1 MTVHG
6 LRADE
11 REFAP
16 SLRAIERR
24 ERQQSRVRLL
34 ASVHLGLGGIALA
47 TGALI
52 GSGLLL
58 ASAAG
63 PHWLAGLG
71 ALVGMALAVT
81 GFPALAFGFCAR
93 RGRRWAPALG
103 IALGILLLPFA
114 PLGTLLGLWTLAVLM
129 PLEMT

>member
-1 MTVHG
+1 VIAHG

-16 SLRAIERR
+16 ALRAIERR
-24 ERQQSRVRLL
+24 ERQHSRVRLL
-34 ASVHLGLGGIALA
+34 ANVHLGLGGIALA
-47 TGALI
+47 TGTLI

-58 ASAAG
+58 ASAVG

-71 ALVGMALAVT
+71 ALVGVALGVA
-81 GFPALAFGFCAR
+81 GLPALAFGVGAK

-114 PLGTLLGLWTLAVLM
+114 PLGTALGLWTLAVLI
-129 PLEMT
+129 PLEMA